1 MIPGN
6 KTFHVVMP
14 AHVRRVIPLALLAF
28 LAMACGGPAKAPEP
42 ARTNGEWRT
51 FQGTLNT
58 TGNRQVLRFGPDRA
72 GAIFSL
78 SGSLLLVGERRL
90 SAGFQCRIIGFNDN
104 TKGIGGWST
113 WTDTRGDQVFSEIK
127 GESLGGGSR
136 ILGTIVGGTGRY
148 AGITGEYEYVWKL
161 VVGDES
167 ADEGGFQGRADD
179 VRGRFRLIGPEG
191 GRNTVMSAQGT
202 PNRKLLARGVT
213 LAVALGLWF
222 TPIPEGLTPQAW
234 HLFVIFLSAIL
245 AVILTAFPLLTA
257 AMIALA
263 VAVISGTMTPA
274 KAFSGFSNASVLL
287 VVVAFLVARG
297 VVKSGLGRRLSY
309 LVVAVFGRS
318 TLGLAYSI
326 FLTDAL
332 IAPAFPSNTARGGVL
347 FPIVLSLAQS
357 GGSRPEDG
365 TQRRMGGFLMF
376 CGIAT
381 LSVSS
386 ALWLTATSVNPIGV
400 EVSRN
405 FGLNI
410 DFGSWLVAA
419 SVPALTAIL
428 LLPLVLY
435 KIFPPEVK
443 ATPEAPAAAR
453 EALRTMGPLSRDEK
467 IVAVTFA
474 LLVTGWILAAPLNLN
489 VTAVA
494 FAGLGALLAT
504 GVLTLEDLSR
514 EGDTLSTFLWLAV
527 LFTLSGQLNE
537 MGFMGYVG
545 ERLALGFQGL
555 SWPVAFTA
563 LIVLYVLIHYLFVSQ
578 SSQLLALFGVFLEV
592 GIKTGVPTGI
602 LAFSLLF
609 ASSYFSAITPQGGSQ
624 NVIFVSAGYLTQ
636 GELYR
641 MGAVST
647 AFCLLVFL
655 VVGTPWL
662 MFVLR

>member
-1 MIPGN
+1 
-6 KTFHVVMP
+6 
-14 AHVRRVIPLALLAF
+14 
-28 LAMACGGPAKAPEP
+28 
-42 ARTNGEWRT
+42 
-51 FQGTLNT
+51 
-58 TGNRQVLRFGPDRA
+58 
-72 GAIFSL
+72 
-78 SGSLLLVGERRL
+78 
-90 SAGFQCRIIGFNDN
+90 
-104 TKGIGGWST
+104 
-113 WTDTRGDQVFSEIK
+113 
-127 GESLGGGSR
+127 
-136 ILGTIVGGTGRY
+136 
-148 AGITGEYEYVWKL
+148 
-161 VVGDES
+161 
-167 ADEGGFQGRADD
+167 
-179 VRGRFRLIGPEG
+179 
-191 GRNTVMSAQGT
+191 MSAQGT
-202 PNRKLLARGVT
+202 ASRKLLARGVT

-222 TPIPEGLTPQAW
+222 APIPEGLAPEAW
-234 HLFVIFLSAIL
+234 KLFVIFFSAIL
-245 AVILTAFPLLTA
+245 SVILTAFPLLTA

-263 VAVISGTMTPA
+263 VAVLSGTMSPA
-274 KAFSGFSNASVLL
+274 KAFSGFSNSSVLL
-287 VVVAFLVARG
+287 VVIAFIVARG
-297 VVKSGLGRRLSY
+297 VVKSGLGKRLSY
-309 LVVAVFGRS
+309 LVVALFGRS

-347 FPIVLSLAQS
+347 FPIVLSLAES
-357 GGSRPEDG
+357 GGSRPDDG

-400 EVSRN
+400 EICRN

-410 DFGSWLVAA
+410 NFGSWLVAS

-435 KIFPPEVK
+435 KLFPPEVK

-453 EALRTMGPLSRDEK
+453 AALRTMGPLTRDEK
-467 IVAVTFA
+467 IVAVAFA
-474 LLVTGWILAAPLNLN
+474 LMVTGWVFAGTLNLN
-489 VTAVA
+489 LTAVA

-504 GVLTLEDLSR
+504 GVLTLEDISR
-514 EGDTLSTFLWLAV
+514 EGDTLATFLWLAV

-545 ERLALGFQGL
+545 ERLASGLKGL
-555 SWPVAFTA
+555 SWPVAYAA

-578 SSQLLALFGVFLEV
+578 SSQLLALFGVFLGV
-592 GIKTGVPTGI
+592 GINTGVPGGV